1 MAGSGSESRN
11 DTDSEQVIDTFK
23 RSLLLLNLVPDG
35 MDGFGT
41 SLDVELQS
49 GFLYLL
55 LDRIDERSDI
65 LVAGCFRLVE
75 LLLYKVVGSRCVY
88 FSDKSSNSDF
98 SL

>member
-1 MAGSGSESRN
+1 
-11 DTDSEQVIDTFK
+11 
-23 RSLLLLNLVPDG
+23 

-75 LLLYKVVGSRCVY
+75 LLLYKVVGFPLRIFQRQV
-88 FSDKSSNSDF
+88 FQFRFQLVKSQFVGQRSI
-98 SL
+98 